1 MKKITA
7 IIFVLFLAPIISN
20 AQDTTIS
27 QAFKFNSPSQ
37 TYELNKK
44 NRFPSHPLISSYF
57 LVQEAKKGNPLAEHE
72 LGLRYLLG
80 EGFEADTARAV
91 YWIYKAA
98 QSKLPPA
105 CFNMGLLLNQGIGV
119 DWDPFAA
126 YDYFKCAAKLGMPAA
141 QYIFGVLHS
150 YTMLVNKNLNE
161 TYKWVKLSAQQGFK
175 PAIELLKDLRESG
188 INFEETA
195 EEYAESDTTSA
206 SASSYVLMDDKSI
219 KSNFGVTPIVFA
231 QDTAIAKSNDKKKL
245 EDFFNSS
252 AKKLRSTLGY
262 IPENDE
268 NENEETEDS
277 LKGFNFIE
285 KAAKAGSPEALLL
298 LGKAYELGV
307 EVPQDSVKATVC
319 YIRGYRLGAMKAWSA
334 IVEKANSEEFFDK
347 LKKDI
352 DNNNLDAMFV
362 WANMR
367 FLGFNFQITDKQ
379 AVEML
384 EKAAE
389 ENHVPSLIEAG
400 KIYFTGKFAEKDKE
414 KALSFWRKAASLG
427 SVEAEVR
434 IAFTALN
441 DSDTSPKEKRAALK
455 KLKLAANNGSIL
467 AQSLL
472 GLAYEKGIGVMA
484 NKGKAAEYYRI
495 AASRGNEAAY
505 LSLRRMYDEIRPA
518 DREEFYIYEEDSEL

>member
-1 MKKITA
+1 MKKLFVIIT
-7 IIFVLFLAPIISN
+7 LFYFAQTVA

-44 NRFPSHPLISSYF
+44 NRFPSHPLVSSYY
-57 LVQEAKKGNPLAEHE
+57 LLQEAKKGNPLAEHE

-119 DWDPFAA
+119 DWDPFSA

-150 YTMLVNKNLNE
+150 YTMLVNKNLGE

-175 PAIELLKDLRESG
+175 PAIELLKSLRESG

-195 EEYAESDTTSA
+195 ENLATDDTSQVSATS
-206 SASSYVLMDDKSI
+206 YLLMDDSSI
-219 KSNFGVTPIVFA
+219 KNNFGVTPISIQEDSSVINA
-231 QDTAIAKSNDKKKL
+231 NDKSKL
-245 EDFFNSS
+245 KAFFNSPLEKLQEKLGFV
-252 AKKLRSTLGY
+252 AGEKKNQG
-262 IPENDE
+262 
-268 NENEETEDS
+268 ETEKDS
-277 LKGFNFIE
+277 LNGFALVLE
-285 KAAKAGSPEALLL
+285 AAKAGSPEALLL

-307 EVPQDSVKATVC
+307 GVEQDSLKAIVN
-319 YIRGYRLGAMKAWSA
+319 YIRAYRLGANRAWSLL
-334 IVEKANSEEFFDK
+334 VEKAGSEDFFK
-347 LKKDI
+347 NLKTKI
-352 DNNNLDAMFV
+352 DEEENTEAMYV
-362 WANMR
+362 WGSMAL
-367 FLGFNFQITDKQ
+367 LGFNYQITEKQ

-384 EKAAE
+384 EKAAKKNYE
-389 ENHVPSLIEAG
+389 PALIEAG
-400 KIYFTGKFAEKDKE
+400 KIYFSGKFADKDTA
-414 KALSFWRKAASLG
+414 KAYAYWREAAELG
-427 SVEAEVR
+427 SLEAEVR
-434 IAFTALN
+434 LAFTKLN
-441 DSDTSPKEKRAALK
+441 DAKTDKKAKKEAFA
-455 KLKLAANNGSIL
+455 KLEQAANRGSIL

-472 GLAYEKGIGVMA
+472 GLAYEKGIGVIA
-484 NKGKAAEYYRI
+484 NKGKAAELYRF

-505 LSLRRMYDEIRPA
+505 HSLRRMYDEIRPS
-518 DREEFYIYEEDSEL
+518 DREEFYIYEEN